1 MLIRAAAPEIE
12 DTSFLLQQ
20 TPAEDFVIV
29 QLGLIEC
36 KERKTMTGLL
46 RVVTEQVILGF
57 EPLPTPCTVGA
68 TSQCILPF
76 LAPALPV
83 LGSNCK
89 STKLL
94 LKM

>member
-46 RVVTEQVILGF
+46 
-57 EPLPTPCTVGA
+57 
-68 TSQCILPF
+68 
-76 LAPALPV
+76 
-83 LGSNCK
+83 
-89 STKLL
+89 
-94 LKM
+94 